1 MHFKAHRNPAL
12 AERRLHTKIIQVMK
26 LTFILMLAACL
37 QVSAKGYS
45 QNITLSLK
53 NAPLEKMFGEVKRQT
68 GYSFIYTRELLQN
81 ATTVTLEVINA
92 PLEKVLENCFKG
104 QPLTYTIEKKFIIV
118 KPRPSPVPMPAI
130 ADSSLEIHGLITDN
144 NGLPLQGA
152 TILLKGT
159 DLFAVSEKN
168 GSFRIS
174 VGRNITSATLV
185 VSMIGYGTMEKEI
198 KNPSGALVIKLQQV
212 QRQLDSVVVTA
223 LGITRLQRS
232 LGYAYSEVKGEDMT
246 KVRGNNAVEALSGR
260 VAGLEVTTTNSGVG
274 ASTKVTL
281 RGVKTIG
288 GDSQPLYVIDG
299 IPIDNTTPG
308 QADTY
313 GGYDLG
319 DGSSIINP
327 DEIETISVLKGGA
340 AAALYGSRAANG
352 VILITT
358 KKGSK
363 KGTVVDY
370 TSNAVFARIQ
380 NSYDYQEQYGA
391 GSNNLLPRDVATAMG
406 YAQSSWGPKFNAD
419 SMSYIFNGT
428 KQPYVNAHNS
438 ISHFFRTGL
447 TLTNSIGVSTGDE
460 RNQLRFTYTNL
471 YNKDVVPQSGL
482 KRNNVS
488 IRGTSQLSNRFS
500 IDAKIAYLNEKVD
513 NRPALSD
520 NPNNIGYVLS
530 GVAPNIDMNWLK
542 AYKDPVTGEYVN
554 WNNNPYQVN
563 PYWAINEQPNTSTK
577 DQLNGFVT
585 LKFKILPTLSIQAR
599 SGTDYAGFHFREFM
613 NYSTPFNETG
623 QLVLIDRTIRETN
636 TELLLN
642 FGKQVRKFW
651 IGANA
656 GANRMDYRG
665 NIVNTTGR
673 DISIPGVQSINNFQ
687 TVLSNE
693 VINRKRI
700 NSVYGALN
708 LAYENYLYL
717 DLTARNDWS
726 STLAQGNNSFFYPS
740 VSSSFIFSELI
751 PKNRTLSYGKLRASF
766 AQTGTDAISPYELK
780 LTYGPDIS
788 MPTIGGY
795 AIGGVAVNEVP
806 FMRLKPSISNA
817 FEVGTNLAFFDSR
830 VNLDLTWYKTNTKNQ
845 ILQAPISTTS
855 GYSTAII
862 NSGNIENKGIEITLG
877 LKPVV
882 SRTFNWEVNL
892 NFARNRNKIIRLS
905 PLVSSFYTLASA
917 RWANASI
924 VAKEGDRYGIIVG
937 HDFLKDSST
946 GKLILD
952 ANNLPQYDP
961 TDKKLGNS
969 LYDWTGG
976 INNKFSYKNI
986 SFSFLLDFK
995 QGGNIYSMTNLL
1007 AYSTGRQKGT
1017 LAGREGWV
1025 RSEQARVAAGVTQ
1038 ANWVATDGLPVS
1050 GVNANGDKVNAF
1062 VNPQTYW
1069 QRVASNIPAAFIYDA
1084 SYVKVRQINLD
1095 YSMPAATLRNTPLKE
1110 CTISLVA
1117 RNPFILSKHV
1127 PNIDPESSYNNS
1139 NGQGFEYGS
1148 LPTRRSYGINLYL
1161 KF

>member
-1 MHFKAHRNPAL
+1 M
-12 AERRLHTKIIQVMK
+12 KITAV
-26 LTFILMLAACL
+26 LLLAACL

-45 QNITLSLK
+45 QNITLSVK
-53 NAPLEKMFGEVKRQT
+53 NVSLEKVFGEVQKQT
-68 GYSFIYTRELLQN
+68 GYNFVYTRELLQY
-81 ATTVTLEVINA
+81 ASSVSLEVKDA
-92 PLEKVLENCFKG
+92 SLEKVLENCFKG
-104 QPLTYTIEKKFIIV
+104 QPLTYTIVKRYIII
-118 KPRPSPVPMPAI
+118 KPRPSAGTMPAT
-130 ADSSLEIHGLITDN
+130 ADSSLDIHGQVTDH

-152 TILLKGT
+152 TVRVKGT
-159 DLFAVSEKN
+159 DHFTVSEKN
-168 GSFRIS
+168 GSFRLP
-174 VGRNITSATLV
+174 VDRNAGSIMVV
-185 VSMIGYGTMEKEI
+185 VSMIGYGTMEKEV
-198 KNPSGALVIKLQQV
+198 KNPSIALVFKLQPV
-212 QRQLDSVVVTA
+212 QRLLDSVVVTA
-223 LGITRLQRS
+223 LGITRQERS
-232 LGYAYSEVKGEDMT
+232 LGYAYSEVKGEELT
-246 KVRGNNAVEALSGR
+246 RVRENNPVEALSGR
-260 VAGLEVTTTNSGVG
+260 VAGLEVNATNSGVG
-274 ASTKVTL
+274 RSTKVTL

-363 KGTVVDY
+363 KGMLVDY
-370 TSNAVFARIQ
+370 NSNMVFDRIR
-380 NSYDYQEQYGA
+380 NRYDYQEQYGA
-391 GSNNLLPRDVATAMG
+391 GSGNLLPRDVATAKG

-428 KQPYVNAHNS
+428 KEPYVNANNS
-438 ISHFFRTGL
+438 ISHFFRTGV
-447 TLTNSIGVSTGDE
+447 TLTNSIGLSTGDE
-460 RNQLRFTYTNL
+460 KNQLRVTYTNL
-471 YNKDVVPQSGL
+471 YNNDVVPQSGL
-482 KRNNVS
+482 KRNNAS
-488 IRGTSQLSNRFS
+488 IRGTSQLSNKFS
-500 IDAKIAYLNEKVD
+500 IDAKIAYLNEKVN

-530 GVAPNIDMNWLK
+530 GVAPNIDINWLET
-542 AYKDPVTGEYVN
+542 YKDPVTGKYVN

-577 DQLNGFVT
+577 DQLNGFIT
-585 LKFKILPTLSIQAR
+585 LKYKILPTLSIQAR
-599 SGTDYAGFHFREFM
+599 SGMDYSGFHFREFM
-613 NYSTPFNETG
+613 NYSTPFNESG
-623 QLVLIDRTIRETN
+623 GLSLIDRTIRETN
-636 TELLLN
+636 TELLIN
-642 FGKQVRKFW
+642 FGKQVHKFW

-656 GANRMDYRG
+656 GANRMDYQG
-665 NIVNTTGR
+665 NILNTLGR
-673 DISIPGVQSINNFQ
+673 DISIPGIQSINNFQ

-693 VINRKRI
+693 LINRKRI
-700 NSVYGALN
+700 NSIYGALN
-708 LAYENYLYL
+708 LAYENYLYV

-751 PKNRTLSYGKLRASF
+751 PKNKILSYGKLRASF
-766 AQTGTDAISPYELK
+766 AQTGTDAISPYALK
-780 LTYGPDIS
+780 LTYGSDILV
-788 MPTIGGY
+788 PTIGGY
-795 AIGGVAVNEVP
+795 AIGGVAVSRVP
-806 FMRLKPSISNA
+806 FLKLKPSISNA

-830 VNLDLTWYKTNTKNQ
+830 INLDLTWYQTNTRNQ
-845 ILQAPISTTS
+845 ILEAPISTTS
-855 GYSTAII
+855 GYVTAII
-862 NSGNIENKGIEITLG
+862 NSGNIQNKGIEITLG
-877 LKPVV
+877 LKPIV
-882 SRTFNWEVNL
+882 SRIFNWEINL
-892 NFARNRNKIIRLS
+892 NFAQNRNKIIQLS
-905 PLVSSFYTLASA
+905 PLVSKYYTLASA

-924 VAKEGDRYGIIVG
+924 VAQEGERYGIIVG
-937 HDFLKDSST
+937 HDFLKDSIS

-952 ANNLPQYDP
+952 ANHLPQYDP

-969 LYDWTGG
+969 QYDWTGG
-976 INNKFSYKNI
+976 INNKFTYKNI
-986 SFSFLLDFK
+986 SFSFLLDIK

-1017 LAGREGWV
+1017 LAGREEWV
-1025 RSEQARVAAGVTQ
+1025 SSEKARVAAGATA
-1038 ANWVATDGLPVS
+1038 ANWVATGGLPVS
-1050 GVNANGDKVNAF
+1050 GIDANGKDVSAY

-1069 QRVASNIPAAFIYDA
+1069 QRVAGNIPAAFIYDA
-1084 SYVKVRQINLD
+1084 SYIKVRQISLD
-1095 YSMPAATLRNTPLKE
+1095 YAIPASIIKNTHLKE

-1117 RNPFILSKHV
+1117 RNPFILSQHV